1 MSDSCMNSGRAGRVL
16 KAQHEALL
24 EMHRIIP
31 FIPFSHLASAGT
43 TNSELCTNPLNSSEN
58 VPDEPTSQSDGSS
71 SSAEL
76 PYSKMALLRIIVW
89 WTKTNQHNLTYMI
102 LYIIYAFK

>member
-1 MSDSCMNSGRAGRVL
+1 MTDSCMNSGRGGRVL

-24 EMHRIIP
+24 EMHLIIP
-31 FIPFSHLASAGT
+31 FILFSHLARAGT
-43 TNSELCTNPLNSSEN
+43 TNSELYTNPLNSSEN

-71 SSAEL
+71 YSAEL
-76 PYSKMALLRIIVW
+76 SYSQMALLCIR
-89 WTKTNQHNLTYMI
+89 WTKTNQHNLNYMI

>member
-1 MSDSCMNSGRAGRVL
+1 MTDSCMNSGRAGRVL

-31 FIPFSHLASAGT
+31 FIPFSHLARAGT
-43 TNSELCTNPLNSSEN
+43 TNSELCTNLLNSSEN

-71 SSAEL
+71 SSAEF
-76 PYSKMALLRIIVW
+76 PYSQMALLCIR
-89 WTKTNQHNLTYMI
+89 WTKTNQHNLNYII